1 MKAIVV
7 PLDGSELA
15 EQALPLAGA
24 IAAKRNA
31 EIVLTTAITAGDRW
45 VDDGRVR
52 QWESEEQA
60 AVESYQRSI
69 VQRFQQQGV
78 HARARSDW
86 GHPQAVIESIAAK
99 EDARLIVMTTHGRSG
114 VSRWTLG
121 SIADKVLRT
130 TDTPV
135 ILIRPTDQA
144 PATEAV
150 RQIAVALDGSDLAE
164 AALPE
169 AERFARAM
177 DASLLL
183 VRAVVPPTMLYG
195 AQLMPGGLPVLDQLE
210 AEAKQYLE
218 RTAEGIRKSGLKVSV
233 AVVVGTPVDVILSA
247 SRKDEADLIAMT
259 THGRSGFN
267 RWILGSV
274 ADAVV
279 RHGDV
284 PVLVI
289 RSWPRP
295 SDDEEAAVA
304 IPVVGDAVV
313 PPPVITERGQAMAS
327 PKTDSGEAPP
337 RRPERKRGR

>member
-24 IAAKRNA
+24 IATKRNA
-31 EIVLTTAITAGDRW
+31 EVVLTTAITAGDRW
-45 VDDGRVR
+45 VDDGIVR

-69 VQRFQQQGV
+69 IERLQQQGV

-86 GHPQAVIESIAAK
+86 GQPQAVIESVADN
-99 EDARLIVMTTHGRSG
+99 EDAGLIVMTTHGRSG

-130 TDTPV
+130 TNTPL
-135 ILIRPTDQA
+135 ILIRPTAQA
-144 PATEAV
+144 QVPEAV
-150 RQIAVALDGSDLAE
+150 RQIVVALDGSDLAE

-195 AQLMPGGLPVLDQLE
+195 GQFVPGGLPVLDQLE
-210 AEAKQYLE
+210 VEARQYLE
-218 RTAEGIRKSGLKVSV
+218 RTAERIRKSGLKVSV
-233 AVVVGTPVDVILSA
+233 EVAVGAPADVILTA
-247 SRKDEADLIAMT
+247 SREKGADLIAMT
-259 THGRSGFN
+259 THGRSGLN

-279 RHGDV
+279 RHGGV

-289 RSWPRP
+289 RSWP
-295 SDDEEAAVA
+295 SLSEEEAEA

-313 PPPVITERGQAMAS
+313 PPPVLTERGQAMAS
-327 PKTDSGEAPP
+327 PRTRRGEVRPH
-337 RRPERKRGR
+337 RPERRPGR

>member
-1 MKAIVV
+1 VKAIVV

-24 IAAKRNA
+24 IATKRNA
-31 EIVLTTAITAGDRW
+31 EVVLTTAVTAGDRW
-45 VDDGRVR
+45 VDDGFVR

-69 VQRFQQQGV
+69 IERLQQQGV
-78 HARARSDW
+78 HAKAHSDW
-86 GHPQAVIESIAAK
+86 GQPQAVIESVADREGAG
-99 EDARLIVMTTHGRSG
+99 LIVMTTHGRSG

-130 TDTPV
+130 TNTPL
-135 ILIRPTDQA
+135 ILIRPTAEA
-144 PATEAV
+144 PVPEAV
-150 RQIAVALDGSDLAE
+150 RQIVVALDGSDLAE
-164 AALPE
+164 AALPA
-169 AERFARAM
+169 AERFAQAM

-195 AQLMPGGLPVLDQLE
+195 GQFVPGGLPVLDQLE

-218 RTAEGIRKSGLKVSV
+218 RTAERIRKSGLKVGV
-233 AVVVGTPVDVILSA
+233 AVAVGAATDVILTA
-247 SRKDEADLIAMT
+247 SREIGADLIAMT
-259 THGRSGFN
+259 THGRSGLN

-279 RHGDV
+279 RHGGV

-289 RSWPRP
+289 RSWPRL
-295 SDDEEAAVA
+295 SDEAPEA
-304 IPVVGDAVV
+304 IPVVGDVV
-313 PPPVITERGQAMAS
+313 VRPPVLTETEQATGSPRPRRGDVR
-327 PKTDSGEAPP
+327 PH
-337 RRPERKRGR
+337 RPERSPGR